1 MKDFYDVLDEQ
12 EKNLGMAMKA
22 FEDQELKK
30 TYALSVIE
38 ASRAAESAKNAIN
51 KAYLYFIALVH
62 DNIGKSP
69 DYSMISKNTQAIL
82 AFQRVSS
89 SMKNMYDK
97 RSPTECPSC
106 HRPMS
111 VISFTIH
118 KNISETKWT
127 CKCGKVVSEY
137 KNL

>member
-51 KAYLYFIALVH
+51 KAYLSFMACVH

-82 AFQRVSS
+82 AFQSVSN
-89 SMKNMYDK
+89 SMKNMSEK

-118 KNISETKWT
+118 QNISETKWS

>member
-51 KAYLYFIALVH
+51 KAYLSFMAGVH

-69 DYSMISKNTQAIL
+69 DYSMITKNTQAIL
-82 AFQRVSS
+82 AFQSVSNS
-89 SMKNMYDK
+89 IKNMSDK

>member
-38 ASRAAESAKNAIN
+38 ASRAAELAKNAIN
-51 KAYLYFIALVH
+51 KAYLSFMAGVH

-89 SMKNMYDK
+89 SMKNMSDK

-118 KNISETKWT
+118 QNISETKWT

>member
-51 KAYLYFIALVH
+51 KAYLSFMAGVQ

-69 DYSMISKNTQAIL
+69 DYSMITKNTQAIL
-82 AFQRVSS
+82 KFQSVSN

-127 CKCGKVVSEY
+127 CKCGKVVYEY
-137 KNL
+137 INL

>member
-30 TYALSVIE
+30 TYDLSVIE

-51 KAYLYFIALVH
+51 KAYLSFMAGVH

-69 DYSMISKNTQAIL
+69 DYSMITKNTQAIL

-89 SMKNMYDK
+89 SMKNMYEK
-97 RSPTECPSC
+97 GSPTECPSC

>member
-51 KAYLYFIALVH
+51 KEYLSFMAGVH

-82 AFQRVSS
+82 KFQSVSS
-89 SMKNMYDK
+89 SMKNMFEK
-97 RSPTECPSC
+97 RSHTECPSC

-118 KNISETKWT
+118 QNISETKWT

>member
-51 KAYLYFIALVH
+51 KAVSFVH
-62 DNIGKSP
+62 CLC
-69 DYSMISKNTQAIL
+69 A
-82 AFQRVSS
+82 
-89 SMKNMYDK
+89 
-97 RSPTECPSC
+97 
-106 HRPMS
+106 
-111 VISFTIH
+111 
-118 KNISETKWT
+118 
-127 CKCGKVVSEY
+127 
-137 KNL
+137 

>member
-1 MKDFYDVLDEQ
+1 MNDFYDVLDEH

-51 KAYLYFIALVH
+51 KAYLSFMADVH

-69 DYSMISKNTQAIL
+69 DYSMITKNTQAIL
-82 AFQRVSS
+82 AFQSVSN
-89 SMKNMYDK
+89 SMKNMSDK
-97 RSPTECPSC
+97 RSPTECPVC
-106 HRPMS
+106 HRQMS
-111 VISFTIH
+111 VMSFVS
-118 KNISETKWT
+118 NNVMSEIKWS
-127 CKCGKVVSEY
+127 CECGKVVYEH

>member
-51 KAYLYFIALVH
+51 KAYLSFMAGVH

-69 DYSMISKNTQAIL
+69 DYSMITKNTQAIL
-82 AFQRVSS
+82 KFQSVSS
-89 SMKNMYDK
+89 SMKNMFEK

-118 KNISETKWT
+118 QNISETKWT